1 MMKKISTIVA
11 TTMALCFA
19 WSGVGCMRG
28 NGDLLNDKINE
39 NMTQLW
45 LGVYDG
51 GLGLQ
56 WARNIGNAFQ
66 EKYAETSFEEG
77 KMGVQVNIDP
87 QKSNFEPNILVPNL
101 QGGATTD
108 DIYFTA
114 SMDYEYYVQNGVA
127 EDATAI
133 WTEKVYDV
141 NGELVGSG
149 GTKSMLDKVD
159 PWFVDAFKYNDGKYY
174 GFPYEDSL
182 KGFVYD
188 ADLFEEKGYQVPET
202 MDEFYDLIDNMVKDG
217 ITPFTWTG
225 ANDFYFTTMTTG
237 IVVQYGGIDAA
248 NQNLFHNGTYDG
260 VEITSENAY
269 LLAGQ
274 QGKLEALKFLRQITS
289 NSQYYSADAFKPSQ
303 SHLIAQSE
311 FLSSVEAAKQDVS
324 KRRIAML
331 YEGEWWENEARATF
345 DEMNMLDE
353 NYGYGKR
360 NFKFMKLPKI
370 DGQQMTQS
378 VMPSFSS
385 GSYAFINKKAKQK
398 EVAKLFIQ
406 FMHSESQLETF
417 TTTNGAVLPYDYD
430 LSEAQY
436 NSLTPFAKSVWDL
449 KHDDDVY
456 VWRTKKACDAAKY
469 MDIELGGISNSEIVS
484 ICNGQTYLNALR
496 AFSTS
501 SVTAEEYF
509 AGHKAYLSKDKWTT
523 EYNRYL
529 ATKG

>member
-1 MMKKISTIVA
+1 MKKTSTIVA
-11 TTMALCFA
+11 TVMAVCLACC
-19 WSGVGCMRG
+19 GVGCNREG
-28 NGDLLNDKINE
+28 GSSLNEDVNK

-51 GLGLQ
+51 GLGTE
-56 WARNIGNAFQ
+56 WARKVGNAFQ

-77 KMGVQVNIDP
+77 KMGVQVHIDP

-101 QGGATTD
+101 QSGATMD

-114 SMDYEYYVQNGVA
+114 SMDYGYYVRNGVA
-127 EDATAI
+127 EDASTI
-133 WTEKVYDV
+133 WTDKVYDE
-141 NGELVGSG
+141 NGEFVGVG

-159 PWFVDAFKYNDGKYY
+159 PWFVDAFKYDDGKYY

-188 ADLFEEKGYQVPET
+188 ADLFEEKGYEVPET
-202 MDEFYDLIDNMVKDG
+202 MDDFYDLIDDMVKDG

-225 ANDFYFTTMTTG
+225 ANDFYFTTMTTS
-237 IVVQYGGIDAA
+237 IVVQYEGIEAA
-248 NQNLFHNGTYDG
+248 NQNLFHNGTFNDT
-260 VEITSENAY
+260 EITSENAY

-289 NSQYYSADAFKPSQ
+289 NSQYYSVDAFKGSQ

-311 FLSSVEAAKQDVS
+311 YLASVEGAKQDVS

-353 NYGYGKR
+353 SYGYGKR
-360 NFKFMKLPKI
+360 NLKLMKTPKI

-385 GSYAFINKKAKQK
+385 GSFAFINKKSKQK

-406 FMHSESQLETF
+406 FMHAESQLETF
-417 TTTNGAVLPYDYD
+417 TMTNGAVLPYDYD
-430 LSEAQY
+430 LSEEQY
-436 NSLTPFAKSVWDL
+436 NSLTPFAQSVWDL

-456 VWRTKKACDAAKY
+456 IWRTKKSCDAATY
-469 MDIELGGISNSEIVS
+469 MDLQLGGVSDELCS
-484 ICNGQTYLNALR
+484 ICNGKTYTNALR
-496 AFSTS
+496 AFSSS
-501 SVTAEEYF
+501 SVTAEDYF
-509 AGHKAYLSKDKWTT
+509 EGHKAYLSQDRWTAS
-523 EYNRYL
+523 YNRYL